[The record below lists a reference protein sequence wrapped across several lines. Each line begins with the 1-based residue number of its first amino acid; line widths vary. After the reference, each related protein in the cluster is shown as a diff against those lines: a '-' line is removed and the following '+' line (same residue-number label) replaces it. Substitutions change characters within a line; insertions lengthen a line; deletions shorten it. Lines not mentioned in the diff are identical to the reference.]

1 MKITNGTTKD
11 SLDQAAISHSKYFQ
25 SLYHYL
31 CDSVQEAEEHG
42 DVGVAAGGGHDV
54 HVADLNSDGDND
66 DLGNNGDTTHL
77 DVGEGALLGLNQGT
91 AVILLLHV
99 GHKSCK
105 QNIPG

>member
-1 MKITNGTTKD
+1 M
-11 SLDQAAISHSKYFQ
+11 
-25 SLYHYL
+25 
-31 CDSVQEAEEHG
+31 QEAEEHG

-77 DVGEGALLGLNQGT
+77 DVGEGALLGLDQGT

-99 GHKSCK
+99 RHKSCK
-105 QNIPG
+105 QNLLASKSNKDLHNANGKVIYYI

>member
-1 MKITNGTTKD
+1 M
-11 SLDQAAISHSKYFQ
+11 
-25 SLYHYL
+25 
-31 CDSVQEAEEHG
+31 QEAEEHG
-42 DVGVAAGGGHDV
+42 NVGVAAGGGHDV

-77 DVGEGALLGLNQGT
+77 DVGEGALLGLDQGT

-99 GHKSCK
+99 GHESCK